1 MGDITRTK
9 ANVRP
14 LAGSIIRKGTAG
26 GTIEAGEAVY
36 LNGTSGWAVTDSDAA
51 ATALARGIMV
61 SPEDA
66 ASGDTIDICV
76 FGPVE
81 GYSAMT
87 PGALHYISPNTGE
100 IATTAGTK
108 SMIIGWAETATIL
121 FVSPSMAADP
131 T

>member
-14 LAGSIIRKGTAG
+14 LAGAVIRKGTAG
-26 GTIEAGEAVY
+26 GTIQAGEAVY
-36 LNGTSGWAVTDSDAA
+36 LNGTTGWDAADGSAA
-51 ATALARGIMV
+51 ATALARGVMV

-66 ASGDTIDICV
+66 VSGDTIDICA

-81 GYSAMT
+81 GYAGMT
-87 PGALHYISPNTGE
+87 PGALHYVSDTTGE
-100 IATTAGTK
+100 IGTGVGTK
-108 SMIIGWAETATIL
+108 TMVVGWAETATIL
-121 FVSPSMAADP
+121 FVNPSMAADP

>member
-1 MGDITRTK
+1 MADITRTK

-14 LAGSIIRKGTAG
+14 LAGAVIRKGEAG
-26 GTIEAGEAVY
+26 GTIQAGEAVY
-36 LNGTSGWAVTDSDAA
+36 LNGASGWTAADGSAA

-66 ASGDTIDICV
+66 VDGDTIDICI

-81 GYSAMT
+81 GYTGMT
-87 PGALHYISPNTGE
+87 PGAPHYVSDTAGE
-100 IATTAGTK
+100 IGTAAGTK
-108 SMIIGWAETATIL
+108 TMIIGWAETATIL
-121 FVSPSMAADP
+121 FVRPSMAADP